1 MEIITR
7 QKLTFISIINTYIYI
22 YISIRS
28 TLYMTQ
34 KQNESQKKKINT
46 LALKQDKIYLIL

>member
-34 KQNESQKKKINT
+34 KQNESQKKNQHIGFK
-46 LALKQDKIYLIL
+46 AR